1 VKPVLSSPLLAI
13 LRSLSSGY
21 LNLLAFGFF
30 LPFLFM
36 AMSLIPMS
44 IIERVG
50 TSRNA
55 STLLTLV
62 AIAVIVT
69 ATYTLMESIRAQV
82 LERMGAEIDARLTRT
97 CFDAFN
103 RGRTPDGGSSAQ
115 ALQDLQTVRRF
126 LGGPS
131 LSAAI
136 DAFWSPLFVVAMFF
150 VNAAFGFLILGLLA
164 FSAAMSVATHYWV
177 SGHLASAGRLDLE
190 ANEFGLAVSR
200 NAETVRAMGMLPALT
215 ERWYALHRDGLGW
228 RGLAQARASA
238 IGLVPRMVQNGQM
251 IIVYGLGGTLFLVDQ
266 IHLSVLFVVLMIMM
280 RAQGPLQHL
289 IGNWSQIQSFRM
301 AAGRLD
307 ALLRGI
313 EAAPKPLSL
322 PAPSGTL
329 AVTRL
334 VGGPPGM
341 ERPVINDVSFTLAP
355 GRILGIVGPSGAGK
369 SCLSR
374 LLTGIWRP
382 RRGTVVFGEQDLA
395 HWDADELGRHVG
407 YVPQDVEF
415 LPGTLAEN
423 ISRFDPAA
431 TADSVLA
438 AVDMA
443 GIHDIVRG
451 LPEGYATR
459 LGGPGGHTL
468 SGGQRQRVALAR
480 AVYGTP
486 RLLVLDEPNSNLDAG
501 AEQVLGR
508 TLQRMRDAG
517 SAVIVVSHRI
527 SLLGYCDDL
536 LVLNEGVVQAIGARE
551 RIFSRLPR
559 LREAAAPQPAVLDL
573 PRTGTGG

>member
-1 VKPVLSSPLLAI
+1 
-13 LRSLSSGY
+13 
-21 LNLLAFGFF
+21 
-30 LPFLFM
+30 
-36 AMSLIPMS
+36 
-44 IIERVG
+44 
-50 TSRNA
+50 
-55 STLLTLV
+55 
-62 AIAVIVT
+62 
-69 ATYTLMESIRAQV
+69 
-82 LERMGAEIDARLTRT
+82 
-97 CFDAFN
+97 
-103 RGRTPDGGSSAQ
+103 
-115 ALQDLQTVRRF
+115 
-126 LGGPS
+126 
-131 LSAAI
+131 
-136 DAFWSPLFVVAMFF
+136 
-150 VNAAFGFLILGLLA
+150 
-164 FSAAMSVATHYWV
+164 
-177 SGHLASAGRLDLE
+177 
-190 ANEFGLAVSR
+190 
-200 NAETVRAMGMLPALT
+200 
-215 ERWYALHRDGLGW
+215 
-228 RGLAQARASA
+228 
-238 IGLVPRMVQNGQM
+238 
-251 IIVYGLGGTLFLVDQ
+251 
-266 IHLSVLFVVLMIMM
+266 
-280 RAQGPLQHL
+280 
-289 IGNWSQIQSFRM
+289 
-301 AAGRLD
+301 
-307 ALLRGI
+307 
-313 EAAPKPLSL
+313 
-322 PAPSGTL
+322 
-329 AVTRL
+329 
-334 VGGPPGM
+334 M